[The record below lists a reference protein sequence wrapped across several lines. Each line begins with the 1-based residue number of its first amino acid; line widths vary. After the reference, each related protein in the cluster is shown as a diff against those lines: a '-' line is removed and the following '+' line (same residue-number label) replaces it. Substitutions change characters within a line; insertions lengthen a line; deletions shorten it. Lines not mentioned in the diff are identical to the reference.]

1 MGGFQGFDP
10 ARVRELAGHLD
21 SVAGS
26 IVPMHRQLSQIL
38 EAAVADMAPQQ
49 ASTSPELQPLV
60 DNPGVPMATGGI
72 PIAKVYGIPTGYL
85 PGPRTQGEALAG
97 GPLPGSVDPF
107 LRQTAA
113 DIRARCDRLE
123 QVRRAAPSS
132 VKLDAGA
139 LLAADLVD
147 LNAVPKP
154 NAGEQAIAKWW
165 AGLKPAQRE
174 QYLYLRPEALQTLK
188 GLPADV
194 LQQATQLAY
203 FKVVPYKTSSHESA
217 GGTKLSIGIFEI
229 GDGYALRTEQMNDGT
244 YRVTMIDNEQ
254 VGAKAARP
262 DKKGISIGGTVRFE
276 LGDTWVFKNKAEAEK
291 LRKDIDEAY
300 FLHRQL
306 NGTNLIGVIFAKARL
321 PDVLK
326 RIGEPKIT
334 TATVGVEVDGSIGV
348 GNATPGIKFG
358 GNLSRIT
365 STLNPQRPSVTLSRD
380 FVVEP
385 SLTRGKVVKADFGAV
400 VNGTIQVV
408 RDKNN
413 PDPNTNI
420 TTVRLIQ
427 TVEGK
432 LGGTFGGELG
442 GAKAGVSGSY
452 KEGRTNTHVV
462 TVNVPIGA
470 NSEEQAAARKWLS
483 APPPA
488 ALAGPAIPTDPP
500 APDGDLFSRLAHDRG
515 QVSAVSYRGKA
526 SELKLGGKFTIDG
539 IPIGLEATAGKKS
552 DRVVDQRYLGAP
564 DPETGTRNF
573 VPIN

>member
-38 EAAVADMAPQQ
+38 EAAAADMAPQE
-49 ASTSPELQPLV
+49 ASTSPELQPLM
-60 DNPGVPMATGGI
+60 DRPGVPMATGAM
-72 PIAKVYGIPTGYL
+72 PISKVYGIPTGYL

-123 QVRRAAPSS
+123 QVRKAAPPS

-139 LLAADLVD
+139 LLAADPVD

-154 NAGEQAIAKWW
+154 NAGEQAIAMWW
-165 AGLKPAQRE
+165 AGLNPAQRE
-174 QYLYLRPEALQTLK
+174 QFLYLKPEALQTLK

-194 LQQATQLAY
+194 LQRATQLAY
-203 FKVVPYKTSSHESA
+203 FKVVPYKTSSHESG

-229 GDGYALRTEQMNDGT
+229 GDGYALRTEQMSDGT

-254 VGAKAARP
+254 LGAKAARP
-262 DKKGISIGGTVRFE
+262 DKKGISIGGTVKFE

-291 LRKDIDEAY
+291 LQKDIDEAY

-306 NGTNLIGVIFAKARL
+306 NGTNLIGVMFAKARL

-326 RIGEPKIT
+326 RIGQPKIKAT
-334 TATVGVEVDGSIGV
+334 TVGIEVDGSIGI
-348 GNATPGIKFG
+348 GNVTPGIKFG
-358 GNLSRIT
+358 GNLSSIT
-365 STLNPQRPSVTLSRD
+365 STMDPQRPSVTLSRD
-380 FVVEP
+380 FTVEP
-385 SLTRGKVVKADFGAV
+385 SLARGKVVKTEFGQV

-432 LGGTFGGELG
+432 FGGTFGGEIG
-442 GAKAGVSGSY
+442 GDKAGVSGSY
-452 KEGRTNTHVV
+452 KEGRTRTHVV
-462 TVNVPIGA
+462 TVNVPIGT
-470 NSEEQAAARKWLS
+470 NPEEQSAARKWLK

-488 ALAGPAIPTDPP
+488 ALAAPAVPTNPP
-500 APDGDLFSRLAHDRG
+500 APDGDLFSRLAHNRG
-515 QVSAVSYRGKA
+515 QVSAVSYKGKA
-526 SELKLGGKFTIDG
+526 SELKLGGKLTIDG
-539 IPIGLEATAGKKS
+539 IPFGLEAKAEEKG
-552 DRVVDQRYLGAP
+552 DRVVDQQYLGAP
-564 DPETGTRNF
+564 DPKTGKRNF